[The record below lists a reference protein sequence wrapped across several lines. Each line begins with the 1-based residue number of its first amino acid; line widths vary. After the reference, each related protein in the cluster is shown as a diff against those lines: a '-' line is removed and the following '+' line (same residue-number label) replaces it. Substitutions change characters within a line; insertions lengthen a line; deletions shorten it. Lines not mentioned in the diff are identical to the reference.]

1 MKEEKEK
8 SFEEEMEKLETIVTE
23 LEKGDLSLDDS
34 VKKFE
39 EGINISKK
47 CNEMLETAEKKISI
61 LLEKD
66 GELKEEN
73 FVSE

>member
-1 MKEEKEK
+1 MKEEKMQ
-8 SFEEEMEKLETIVTE
+8 SFEDEMIKLETIVTE

-39 EGINISKK
+39 EGINISKE
-47 CNEMLETAEKKISI
+47 CNKMLETAEKKISI
-61 LLEKD
+61 LLEND
-66 GELKEEN
+66 GEITEES